1 MKKDRHLPAGMYAKH
16 GAFYLVKRNKWHR
29 LGATLPEALAEYA
42 RRMNPTAGTLPDEI
56 DAYLVKVKRT
66 IAPNTYKTYA
76 NAGRKL
82 KAALVEF
89 SPADLKATT
98 VAQLLDHYEHQP
110 GIANQMRAV
119 LRNVMDICVRHGKA
133 DANPVLSVKR
143 FEEPKRGRYITDAEF
158 WKIHAKAS
166 PTVRAIMRIQFL
178 TGQRIGD
185 VVKLKHAQLKGD
197 GIEFRQQ
204 KTGKPLIVTA
214 PGLKEAIAEA
224 RELYRVRH
232 MSALF
237 QNTRGGP
244 LTYNRYGEYFTE
256 AARLAGIVDARP
268 NDLRAKSGSDA
279 ENQGV
284 DPTALLGHDSPNT
297 TKRYLRNR
305 KAKVVQ
311 GPELK
316 KGNG

>member
-1 MKKDRHLPAGMYAKH
+1 MKRDRHLPAGMYAKH
-16 GAFYLVKRNKWHR
+16 GAFYLVRRNKWQR

-42 RRMNPTAGTLPDEI
+42 RRMNPTAGTLPDRI
-56 DAYLVKVKRT
+56 DAHLARIKKT
-66 IAPNTYKTYA
+66 IAPNTFKTYVNAA
-76 NAGRKL
+76 NKL
-82 KAALVEF
+82 KKHLVEF
-89 SPADLKATT
+89 SPGDLKATT
-98 VAQLLDHYEHQP
+98 VAQLLDLYEHHP
-110 GIANQMRAV
+110 GVANQMRTV
-119 LRNVMDICVRHGKA
+119 LKAVMDTAVRHGEA
-133 DANPVLSVKR
+133 EVNPVRSVDR

-185 VVKLKHAQLKGD
+185 VVRLKHAQLKGD

-224 RELYRVRH
+224 RSLYRVRH
-232 MSALF
+232 LSALF
-237 QNTRGGP
+237 QNTQGGP

-256 AARLAGIVDARP
+256 AARLAGVVDARP

-305 KAKVVQ
+305 RAKVVQ
-311 GPELK
+311 GPTLK
-316 KGNG
+316 SG

>member
-1 MKKDRHLPAGMYAKH
+1 MKKDRHLPAGMYLKH
-16 GAFYLVKRNKWHR
+16 GAFYLVRRNKWHR
-29 LGATLPEALAEYA
+29 LGKELPEALAEYA
-42 RRMNPTAGTLPDEI
+42 QRMNPAAGTLPDAI
-56 DAYLVKVKRT
+56 DAYLVKVKPK
-66 IAPNTYKTYA
+66 IAPNTYKSYS

-82 KAALVEF
+82 KKHLAEF
-89 SPADLKATT
+89 SPHQLKATT

-119 LRNVMDICVRHGKA
+119 LSAVMDIAVRHGKA
-133 DANPVLSVKR
+133 DANPVRSVKR
-143 FEEPKRGRYITDAEF
+143 FEEPKRDRYINDAEF

-185 VVKLKHAQLKGD
+185 VVTLKHAQLKGD

-224 RELYRVRH
+224 KGLYRVRH
-232 MSALF
+232 MTALF
-237 QNTRGGP
+237 QNTLGKP

-256 AARLAGIVDARP
+256 AAKLAGIKDARP
-268 NDLRAKSGSDA
+268 NDLRAKAGSDA

-284 DPTALLGHDSPNT
+284 DPTALLGHDSAAT

-305 KAKVVQ
+305 KAKVVHGPTLKQ
-311 GPELK
+311 G
-316 KGNG
+316 NS